1 MRRFSMF
8 LSTVAVMLLGI
19 LGLQMQPVAIAQ
31 EATPTTMNRHPLV
44 GTWLLDTD
52 ADDPAN
58 TPDVVVFTGGGAY
71 ISVDAEGFPSLGVW
85 EASGERTATL
95 TIVSPGMEE
104 EAFAGTF
111 MIRATIDVDEVGD
124 AFTAQY
130 TGEFVEPD
138 VEPAPGSTARGRP
151 RPRGSPPRP
160 WGRQLGCS
168 RSCSKGRMLLP
179 PRRRRRNTDTSG
191 SWGLHRRS
199 AWKEGLSMSQRNM
212 IYVIGAI
219 IIIIVVIYFLRS

>member
-111 MIRATIDVDEVGD
+111 MIRPRSTSTRSETPSPRSTPASSSSRM
-124 AFTAQY
+124 
-130 TGEFVEPD
+130 
-138 VEPAPGSTARGRP
+138 EPARGSTARGRP

-191 SWGLHRRS
+191 PGVSTGDRLE
-199 AWKEGLSMSQRNM
+199 KGLSMSQRNM

>member
-124 AFTAQY
+124 AFGAVHRRVRRAGWVQPR
-130 TGEFVEPD
+130 GVR
-138 VEPAPGSTARGRP
+138 PGDGHGHADRRRGHGGASWAARGPVR
-151 RPRGSPPRP
+151 RGGCCCHPDAVGETPTHQ
-160 WGRQLGCS
+160 GRGVSTGDRLEKRG
-168 RSCSKGRMLLP
+168 
-179 PRRRRRNTDTSG
+179 
-191 SWGLHRRS
+191 
-199 AWKEGLSMSQRNM
+199 
-212 IYVIGAI
+212 
-219 IIIIVVIYFLRS
+219 